1 MKQLQRDGFDAFWGI
16 WSDRSTMWKGLV
28 QISWIPQF
36 RKNYVYRQHDDE
48 PLDFV
53 LPYFSDN
60 PSGML

>member
-1 MKQLQRDGFDAFWGI
+1 MRSEGYDRIDQQCERVWSRYHGFLSSAKP
-16 WSDRSTMWKGLV
+16 T
-28 QISWIPQF
+28 
-36 RKNYVYRQHDDE
+36 YVYRQHDDE